1 MVLRNKLKKTGR
13 TVFRVNEC
21 FLKRKG
27 ASQVNLKKLK
37 PEEKVNLS
45 INMTDVCVQICA
57 DGIRDQN
64 RNITE
69 AQLREEVRRRIMY
82 QKRRHYEV

>member
-1 MVLRNKLKKTGR
+1 M
-13 TVFRVNEC
+13 
-21 FLKRKG
+21 
-27 ASQVNLKKLK
+27 NLSKLK

-64 RNITE
+64 GNIGE
-69 AQLREEVRRRIMY
+69 AQLMEEVRARIMR
-82 QKRRHYEV
+82 QKHRHREV

>member
-1 MVLRNKLKKTGR
+1 MFFVAERRVGKILI
-13 TVFRVNEC
+13 FRVNKH
-21 FLKRKG
+21 FLKLKG
-27 ASQVNLKKLK
+27 ASQVNLNKLK

-69 AQLREEVRRRIMY
+69 AQLRKKLRARIMR

>member
-1 MVLRNKLKKTGR
+1 VR
-13 TVFRVNEC
+13 
-21 FLKRKG
+21 
-27 ASQVNLKKLK
+27 LKKLK

-64 RNITE
+64 KNITE
-69 AQLREEVRRRIMY
+69 AQLREKLRARIMY
-82 QKRRHYEV
+82 QKRRHCEV

>member
-1 MVLRNKLKKTGR
+1 MG
-13 TVFRVNEC
+13 
-21 FLKRKG
+21 
-27 ASQVNLKKLK
+27 LKKLK

-57 DGIRDQN
+57 DGIRNQN

-69 AQLREEVRRRIMY
+69 AQLRKKLRARIMH

>member
-1 MVLRNKLKKTGR
+1 V
-13 TVFRVNEC
+13 
-21 FLKRKG
+21 FLKLDG
-27 ASQVNLKKLK
+27 VLQVPLKKLK

-57 DGIRDQN
+57 DGIRDRDGN
-64 RNITE
+64 LTE
-69 AQLREEVRRRIMY
+69 TQLMEKLRTRIMH

>member
-1 MVLRNKLKKTGR
+1 ML
-13 TVFRVNEC
+13 
-21 FLKRKG
+21 
-27 ASQVNLKKLK
+27 QVNSKKLK

-45 INMTDVCVQICA
+45 INMTDVCVQVCA
-57 DGIRDQN
+57 DSIRDQN

-69 AQLREEVRRRIMY
+69 AQMREKLRARMMY

>member
-1 MVLRNKLKKTGR
+1 MN
-13 TVFRVNEC
+13 
-21 FLKRKG
+21 
-27 ASQVNLKKLK
+27 SKKLK
-37 PEEKVNLS
+37 SEEKVNIA

-69 AQLREEVRRRIMY
+69 AQLREKLRARMMH
-82 QKRRHYEV
+82 QKRRHCEV

>member
-1 MVLRNKLKKTGR
+1 M
-13 TVFRVNEC
+13 
-21 FLKRKG
+21 G
-27 ASQVNLKKLK
+27 ASQVNLTKLK
-37 PEEKVNLS
+37 PEEKVNLA

-64 RNITE
+64 RKITE
-69 AQLREEVRRRIMY
+69 AQLREAVRKRIMY